1 MERLFVYGTLAP
13 GRVNHHIVEN
23 IPGKWEPA
31 IVRGKLIDQG
41 WGADMGYPG
50 IILAKDGDE
59 VSGFLFSSERLSE
72 HWSMLD
78 EFEGGGYK
86 RELVKVK
93 IATGKLLEAYVY
105 SINQD
110 D

>member
-23 IPGKWEPA
+23 IPGSWESA
-31 IVRGKLIDQG
+31 TVTGKLIEQG

-50 IILAKDGDE
+50 IILEKDGDE
-59 VSGFLFSSERLSE
+59 VSGFLFSSQQLSK
-72 HWSMLD
+72 HWPMLD
-78 EFEGGGYK
+78 EFEGSGYK

-93 IATGKLLEAYVY
+93 VANEKMLEAYVY
-105 SINQD
+105 SINQSD
-110 D
+110 